1 MNKIIKE
8 NIELEEQEMYLFY
21 KINYDING
29 YKILLNVLG
38 ENDKRYL
45 DLLNMYEE
53 KNDELKVYIDILL
66 EKYMP
71 NYAFGN
77 FPFKYEI
84 YPDIYHNSLEVTIVL
99 GDNNG
104 K

>member
-1 MNKIIKE
+1 MKNNLKIQKKSSK
-8 NIELEEQEMYLFY
+8 LVGDF
-21 KINYDING
+21 
-29 YKILLNVLG
+29 
-38 ENDKRYL
+38 
-45 DLLNMYEE
+45 
-53 KNDELKVYIDILL
+53 L